1 MAEKMDITVKNS
13 ENGTKETILNITV
26 DLINNCEISKITVRN
41 VARLA
46 HVNIAAINYHFGTK
60 ENLLDEALKRILSPV
75 WDIEKILDEDID
87 DPRAKL
93 KKLLMTFAC
102 FIKSSS
108 APFRYFIATKNVI
121 SGEQYGMMKFIKDNL
136 FIKLT
141 NLISLV
147 TGEKDTVKL
156 TILAMQINSA
166 IMLPNLVVTKES
178 PFCMELP
185 DVETQV
191 DIFLEHL
198 K

>member
-1 MAEKMDITVKNS
+1 MDIAIKNS
-13 ENGTKETILNITV
+13 ENCTKDIILNITV
-26 DLINNCEISKITVRN
+26 GLINNCEISKITVRN

-46 HVNIAAINYHFGTK
+46 GVNIAAINYHFGTK
-60 ENLLDEALKRILSPV
+60 ENLLDEALKKILSPV
-75 WDIEKILDEDID
+75 WDIEKILDEDIQ

-93 KKLLMTFAC
+93 KKLLTTLAC

-121 SGEQYGMMKFIKDNL
+121 SGEQYGTMKFIKDKL

-147 TGEKDTVKL
+147 TGEKDLEKL

-166 IMLPNLVVTKES
+166 IILPNLAVSKDS
-178 PFCMELP
+178 PFGMDLP
-185 DVETQV
+185 DVETQI